1 MKLEDVLARMVH
13 RRHEPACSGNP
24 AHIPWYG
31 QQVAELLATPEGK
44 ALAALVE
51 AAVALHGF
59 KSDRPLGDPEGIDEE
74 YADLWTRLNDFAVA
88 VAEYLR
94 LGDVA

>member
-1 MKLEDVLARMVH
+1 MKLEDVLAGALRDLYRTHKGMYEFDEFVNEH
-13 RRHEPACSGNP
+13 A
-24 AHIPWYG
+24 A
-31 QQVAELLATPEGK
+31 AMLATSEGK

-51 AAVALHGF
+51 AAVAWTSTEGWS
-59 KSDRPLGDPEGIDEE
+59 SDAALRQRLDSDLG
-74 YADLWTRLNDFAVA
+74 LA